1 MNKFK
6 SIFTKAA
13 FLGLFL
19 NLAVISNSCAEK
31 ETVKN
36 VDNEKVAKIDE
47 LVRTYVKR
55 GKFNGSVLVADN
67 GVVIYK
73 KGFGY
78 ANMEWDIPN
87 QPDTKFRL
95 ASVSK
100 QFTSMLILQLVAE
113 GKIDLKVPIAT
124 YLPDY
129 PKKNAAV
136 ITVHHL
142 LSHTSG
148 TPSYTSFDNYR
159 DIMRNPISVD
169 ELIQLFADSTLEFT
183 PGERF
188 SYSNSGYALLGK
200 IIEKVSGKTY
210 EEMAK
215 ERIFTPLGMTN
226 SGYDSNDPVIK
237 NRAAGYFKRG
247 NAFVNANYIDM
258 SVPYAAGALYSTV
271 EDLFLWDQ
279 ALYTDK
285 LLPKE
290 YLDLLFKEHI
300 AAWDSFY
307 GYGWE
312 IGKIPAG
319 NSNDF
324 LATIGHGGGI
334 NGFNTQITRFPES
347 KSSVI
352 LLNNTSGAPLYKMIV
367 AIAGILNDKTYDF
380 PQFSISDS
388 LIKIIEKDG
397 FDAGLLFYKEAKTSN
412 DFYLDEDELN
422 LAGYDFLVNKKTDL
436 ALAIFKLNVEEFPN
450 SFNVYD
456 SYGEVLLTL
465 GDTAQ
470 AIENYTKSVKLYPKN
485 ENGIMVLKNLGVD
498 TDNLFPKVTE
508 EQLKT
513 FVGEYKSSNGTKN
526 RKNKEWVIKIEAIN
540 GQLFGHDDGYIY
552 PILPVQGNE
561 FVNPDDGASLVFNSE
576 NKDKISFVLFK
587 KYEFEK
593 VK

>member
-1 MNKFK
+1 MKKFK
-6 SIFTKAA
+6 SIFTKTA
-13 FLGLFL
+13 FLALLL
-19 NLAVISNSCAEK
+19 NLAIISTSCAQK
-31 ETVKN
+31 ETVKEVEN
-36 VDNEKVAKIDE
+36 DKVAKIDE

-55 GKFNGSVLVADN
+55 GKFNGSVLVAEN
-67 GVVIYK
+67 GEVIYK
-73 KGFGY
+73 NGFGH

-100 QFTSMLILQLVAE
+100 QFTSMLIMQLVAE
-113 GKIDLKVPIAT
+113 GKIDLNVPIST

-129 PKKNAAV
+129 PKKNAEI

-148 TPSYTSFDNYR
+148 IPSYTSFDNYR
-159 DIMRNPISVD
+159 DIMRNPIGVD
-169 ELIQLFADSTLEFT
+169 KLIQLFADSALEFT

-210 EEMAK
+210 EEMAQEK
-215 ERIFTPLGMTN
+215 IFTPLGMTN
-226 SGYDSNDPVIK
+226 SGYDNNDPVIK
-237 NRAAGYFKRG
+237 NRAAGYYKRAG
-247 NAFVNANYIDM
+247 AFVNADFIDM
-258 SVPYAAGALYSTV
+258 SVPYSAGALYSTV

-279 ALYTDK
+279 ALYTEK

-300 AAWDSFY
+300 AAWDNFY

-312 IGKIPAG
+312 ISKMQLG
-319 NSNDF
+319 NSNYQI
-324 LATIGHGGGI
+324 ATIGHGGGI

-380 PQFSISDS
+380 PQFSVSDS
-388 LIKIIEKDG
+388 LIKVIEKDG

-456 SYGEVLLTL
+456 SYGEVLLTV
-465 GDTAQ
+465 GDTAK
-470 AIENYTKSVKLYPKN
+470 AIENYTKSIKLYPKN
-485 ENGIMVLKNLGVD
+485 ENGIIVLKNLGID
-498 TDNLFPKVTE
+498 TDSLFPKVTE

-513 FVGEYKSSNGTKN
+513 LIGEYKSSNGTKN
-526 RKNKEWVIKIEAIN
+526 RKDKEWIIKIEAID
-540 GQLFGHDDGYIY
+540 GQLFGHDDGYTY
-552 PILPVQGNE
+552 PIIPVKGNE
-561 FVNPDDGASLVFNSE
+561 FVNPDDGATIVFNTV
-576 NKDKISFVLFK
+576 NKNKISFVLFNK
-587 KYEFEK
+587 HEFVK